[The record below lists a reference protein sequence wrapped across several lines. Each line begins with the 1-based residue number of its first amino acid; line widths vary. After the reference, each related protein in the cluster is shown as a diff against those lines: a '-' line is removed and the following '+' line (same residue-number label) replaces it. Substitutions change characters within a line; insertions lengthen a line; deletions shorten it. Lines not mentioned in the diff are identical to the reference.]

1 MATSTQFLETFME
14 SNFVEQNL
22 LYELYLH
29 EMACP
34 LDHNLNPAPY
44 LGDVQLR
51 DFASFVSNHVQWKIS
66 FQTYS
71 HNEANTNLWVRSE
84 FQSPRL
90 LLALQQQRLTYSIK
104 TQ

>member
-1 MATSTQFLETFME
+1 ME

-22 LYELYLH
+22 LCELCIH

-34 LDHNLNPAPY
+34 LDLHSNPAAY

-51 DFASFVSNHVQWKIS
+51 GFASFVSNHVQWKRS

-71 HNEANTNLWVRSE
+71 HNEASTNLWVRSE
-84 FQSPRL
+84 PQSPHI
-90 LLALQQQRLTYSIK
+90 LLALQQQRLISSFN
-104 TQ
+104 TQQIVGL